1 MKALLKKFGSF
12 SIGPVIGALLGF
24 LTLPLVTHFITLDE
38 YGRTSMF
45 FTAQNT
51 VSLLV
56 YLGLDQA
63 FVREFHLEKDRMS
76 RLLSNALRIPLL
88 LSLLLSAVLLIWSD
102 WFSVLLFDNPGERLA
117 IAALAALFPF
127 MVIEQFTML
136 KIRMEENGVL
146 YSLFSIALKAWTL
159 LFTLLLLFRWER
171 SFRSVILA
179 ATLAEIVNSVTVMA
193 VSLRKME
200 LLRQETDLALQ
211 KKMLRYGLP
220 LVPAYAIGWI
230 LSSMDRV
237 MLRAISSYEELG
249 LYTGAFKIVAVMGV
263 LQTCFTLFW
272 TPVAIRWFEQK
283 ADLRCFD
290 AVCRLVAV
298 LMTGIGLMVLLC
310 KDLVA
315 FILGE
320 SFRSAIYIF
329 PFLLLYPIMYTES
342 ETTMLG
348 ISFSRKTSYNI
359 LVSGAAAAVNLALN
373 MLLIPIW
380 QGKGA
385 AVATGLS
392 YVVFFWMRTL
402 VSGKLWHWA
411 PLGPLCLTFCVLL
424 LNCVL
429 HSFVPGTAPYWASGA
444 SLLALALLSRKGLTE
459 DLAILKENRAAL

>member
-146 YSLFSIALKAWTL
+146 YSLFSVALKAWTL
-159 LFTLLLLFRWER
+159 LFTLLLLLRWER

-211 KKMLRYGLP
+211 KRMLRYGLP

-315 FILGE
+315 FILGK

-429 HSFVPGTAPYWASGA
+429 HSFVPGAAPYWASGA

>member
-12 SIGPVIGALLGF
+12 SLGPVIGALLGF

-88 LSLLLSAVLLIWSD
+88 LSLLLSAVLLLWSD

-146 YSLFSIALKAWTL
+146 YSLFSILLKAWTL

-200 LLRQETDLALQ
+200 LFRQETDLALQ
-211 KKMLRYGLP
+211 KRMLRYGLP

-237 MLRAISSYEELG
+237 MLRAISTYEELG

-272 TPVAIRWFEQK
+272 TPVAIRWYEQK
-283 ADLRCFD
+283 EPLRCFD

-298 LMTGIGLMVLLC
+298 LMTGIGLLVLLC

-315 FILGE
+315 FILGAN
-320 SFRSAIYIF
+320 FREAIYIF

-359 LVSGAAAAVNLALN
+359 LVSGVAAAVNLALN

-411 PLGPLCLTFCVLL
+411 PLGPLCLTSCVLL

-429 HSFVPGTAPYWASGA
+429 HSFIPGAAPYWVSGA
-444 SLLALALLSRKGLTE
+444 SLLVLALASRKGLSE

>member
-211 KKMLRYGLP
+211 KRMLRYGLP

-429 HSFVPGTAPYWASGA
+429 HSFVPGAAPYWASGA

>member
-12 SIGPVIGALLGF
+12 SLGPVIGALLGF

-146 YSLFSIALKAWTL
+146 YSLFSVALKAWTL

-392 YVVFFWMRTL
+392 YVVFFWTRTL
-402 VSGKLWHWA
+402 VSGKLWHRF
-411 PLGPLCLTFCVLL
+411 PLGPLCCSSCILL
-424 LNCVL
+424 VNCAL
-429 HSFVPGTAPYWASGA
+429 HSFVSGSLPYLTTGA
-444 SLLALALLSRKGLTE
+444 SFLLFALSSISGLRE
-459 DLAILKENRAAL
+459 DYSYFKENRGLL

>member
-200 LLRQETDLALQ
+200 LLRQETDFALQ
-211 KKMLRYGLP
+211 KRMLCYGLP

-429 HSFVPGTAPYWASGA
+429 HSFVPGAAPYWVSGA

>member
-76 RLLSNALRIPLL
+76 RLLANALRIPLL
-88 LSLLLSAVLLIWSD
+88 LALALSAILLIWSD

-146 YSLFSIALKAWTL
+146 YSLFSVALKAWTL

-179 ATLAEIVNSVTVMA
+179 ATLAEIVNSITVMA

-200 LLRQETDLALQ
+200 LLRQKTDLALQ
-211 KKMLRYGLP
+211 KRMLRYGLP
-220 LVPAYAIGWI
+220 LVPAYAIGWV

-237 MLRAISSYEELG
+237 MLRTISTYEELG
-249 LYTGAFKIVAVMGV
+249 LYTGAFKIVSVMGV

-272 TPVAIRWFEQK
+272 TPVAIRWYEQGEDPK
-283 ADLRCFD
+283 CFD
-290 AVCRLVAV
+290 AVSHMVAV
-298 LMTGIGLMVLLC
+298 VMTGIGLLIMLC

-315 FILGE
+315 LILGPE
-320 SFRSAIYIF
+320 FLDAIYIF
-329 PFLLLYPIMYTES
+329 PFLLLYPIMYTVS

-359 LVSGAAAAVNLALN
+359 LVSGLSAAVNLALN

-392 YVVFFWMRTL
+392 YVVFFWTRTL
-402 VSGKLWHWA
+402 VSGKLWHRF
-411 PLGPLCLTFCVLL
+411 PLGPLCCSSCILL
-424 LNCVL
+424 VNCAL
-429 HSFVPGTAPYWASGA
+429 HSFVSGILPYLATGA
-444 SLLALALLSRKGLTE
+444 SFLLFALSSISGLRE
-459 DLAILKENRAAL
+459 DYSFFKDNRGIL